1 MFSGNIFTNKMCSLV
16 LGCYHVS
23 NCLLAWINQ
32 QNYIHKPFSVLVAGR
47 FSFVNRKESL
57 IKLSGS
63 PVFAKNYSYVHVP
76 NQVLR
81 IL

>member
-1 MFSGNIFTNKMCSLV
+1 MFSGNMFTNKLCSLA

-23 NCLLAWINQ
+23 NSLLAWINQ
-32 QNYIHKPFSVLVAGR
+32 QNYTHKPFSVLVAGR
-47 FSFVNRKESL
+47 FSFVNMKESL
-57 IKLSGS
+57 LKLCGL
-63 PVFAKNYSYVHVP
+63 PVFVKNYSYVHIP

>member
-1 MFSGNIFTNKMCSLV
+1 MFSGNMFTNKLFSLV

-32 QNYIHKPFSVLVAGR
+32 KNYALKPFSVLVTGR

-57 IKLSGS
+57 LKLSGF
-63 PVFAKNYSYVHVP
+63 PVFAKNYSSVHVP